1 MRRYIALSL
10 AIVAVSTGFGGFQFA
25 PTAAGAPGFTRGSTS
40 VVLARGYKPRAS
52 GEPKA
57 RPLTSAVS
65 LAPVQKVRIV
75 RSYPHDP
82 QAFTQGLLFDGG
94 FLYESTGQK
103 GFSSVRKVELETGA
117 VLRINRLA
125 PSFFG
130 EGLALF
136 GDKLIQLTWLN
147 GKGFIYDKDTF
158 RLLGDFAFEPE
169 GWGLTQDGR
178 RLILSD
184 GTPELRFL
192 DPSTFKETGRLTVTD
207 GDRPVMNLN
216 ELEFVRGE
224 ILANIWM
231 KSVIARIDPAT
242 GRVKAWLDLVPL
254 VRENSGGDTDAVLN
268 GIAYDAKGDRLFVTG
283 KLWPKLYEVRID

>member
-1 MRRYIALSL
+1 MRRLIALSL
-10 AIVAVSTGFGGFQFA
+10 VIAAVAVGSERQKA
-25 PTAAGAPGFTRGSTS
+25 ADVTA
-40 VVLARGYKPRAS
+40 
-52 GEPKA
+52 
-57 RPLTSAVS
+57 AVS

-94 FLYESTGQK
+94 FLYESTGRE

-117 VLRINRLA
+117 VLRIHRLA
-125 PSFFG
+125 PNLFG

-147 GKGFIYDKDTF
+147 GKGFTYDKETF
-158 RLLGDFAFEPE
+158 RVLGDFTFEPE

-192 DPSTFKETGRLTVTD
+192 DPATFKGTGRLTVTD
-207 GDRPVMNLN
+207 GGLPIMNLN

-242 GRVKAWLDLVPL
+242 GRVKGWLDLEPL
-254 VRENSGGDTDAVLN
+254 VRDNSRGDMDAVLN
-268 GIAYDAKGDRLFVTG
+268 GIAYDAVGERLFVTG
-283 KLWPKLYEVRID
+283 KLWTKLYEVRIE